1 MSKTIL
7 TIDEY
12 RSLET
17 RAGNMLG
24 QDALMLRAGKATA
37 DFIAARI
44 PAGARVTLLVGPGNN
59 GGDALVAALRLKELG
74 FATTVVIPGGR
85 RPKSEL
91 ARRFFDE
98 WCAAGGAVT
107 DDPYMT
113 EKADCVVDGLFGMG
127 QTKPVAGDDLD
138 AVLWFNER
146 QGLKVS
152 LDVPTGLNPYTGR
165 WIGPRPGCR
174 ADVTLTFL
182 ATKAGFYMEDGADA
196 AGDVELFELDV
207 SVPLSTLSVVEED
220 EFPHVLQRRAH
231 NSHKGNYGRLVVT
244 GGERGTMGATIL
256 AARAALTMGAGL
268 VTVDV
273 LVDPAPAFDPVEP
286 ALMFATETPDYSRFD
301 VTVIGPG
308 LGRSDAARAR
318 VRAALETAHALVL
331 DADAL
336 NIIAEDL
343 ALQDLLLAR
352 REPTVL
358 TPHAMEAAR
367 LLRRDVKDVTV
378 DRVAAAR
385 ELAVQTGAIV
395 VLKGAGTVT
404 TLRSSRAWIN
414 PTGSAMLATAGTGD
428 VLAGMIGA
436 MFAQKY
442 DMVEATLS
450 SVWLHG
456 RSVEGLEAG
465 VTATSVAARA
475 ASLLNDLRRRS

>member
-24 QDALMLRAGKATA
+24 HDALMQRAGTAAA
-37 DFIAARI
+37 DFIAERI
-44 PAGARVTLLVGPGNN
+44 PAGGRVTLLVGPGNN
-59 GGDALVAALRLKELG
+59 GSDALVAALELKKRG
-74 FATTVVIPGGR
+74 FAATVVLPGGR

-91 ARRFFDE
+91 AKRFFAE
-98 WCAAGGAVT
+98 WCEAGGAVT
-107 DDPYMT
+107 DDPYLT

-174 ADVTLTFL
+174 ADATLTFL
-182 ATKAGFYMEDGADA
+182 ATKAGFYMEEGVDA
-196 AGDVELFELDV
+196 AGVVHLFELDV
-207 SVPLSTLSVVEED
+207 SIPLSTLSVVEED
-220 EFPHVLQRRAH
+220 EFPHVLHRRAQ
-231 NSHKGNYGRLVVT
+231 NVHKGDFGRLVVT
-244 GGERGTMGATIL
+244 GGARGTFGAAIL

-268 VTVDV
+268 VTVDA
-273 LVDPAPAFDPVEP
+273 LAEDIPAFDPLEP
-286 ALMFATETPDYSRFD
+286 ALMFAVEKPDYSKFD
-301 VTVIGPG
+301 VTVLGPG
-308 LGRSDAARAR
+308 LGRSEAARAR
-318 VRAALETAHALVL
+318 VKEALETAHALVL

-336 NIIAEDL
+336 NIIAEEL
-343 ALQDLLLAR
+343 PLQDLLLAR

-395 VLKGAGTVT
+395 VLKGPGTVT

-436 MFAQKY
+436 MFAQKF

-450 SVWLHG
+450 AVWLHG
-456 RSVEGLEAG
+456 RAVEGLEAG
-465 VTATSVAARA
+465 VTASSVARRA
-475 ASLLNDLRRRS
+475 ADLLNKLRQS

>member
-24 QDALMLRAGKATA
+24 HDALMLRAGTAAA
-37 DFIAARI
+37 DFIAERI
-44 PAGARVTLLVGPGNN
+44 PAGGRVTLLVGPGNN
-59 GGDALVAALRLKELG
+59 GGDALVAALELKKRG
-74 FATTVVIPGGR
+74 FATTVVLPGGR
-85 RPKSEL
+85 QPKSEL
-91 ARRFFDE
+91 AKRFFAE
-98 WCAAGGAVT
+98 WCEAGGAVT
-107 DDPYMT
+107 DDPYLT

-146 QGLKVS
+146 RGLKVS

-174 ADVTLTFL
+174 ADATLTFL
-182 ATKAGFYMEDGADA
+182 ATKAGFYMEEGVDA
-196 AGDVELFELDV
+196 AGEIHLFELDV
-207 SVPLSTLSVVEED
+207 SIPLSTLSVVEED
-220 EFPHVLQRRAH
+220 EFPHVLHRRAQ
-231 NSHKGNYGRLVVT
+231 NVHKGDFGRLVVT
-244 GGERGTMGATIL
+244 GGARGTFGAAIL

-268 VTVDV
+268 VTVDT
-273 LVDPAPAFDPVEP
+273 LAEDIPAFDPLEP
-286 ALMFATETPDYSRFD
+286 ALMFAVEKPDYSKFD
-301 VTVIGPG
+301 VTVLGPG
-308 LGRSDAARAR
+308 LGRSEAARAR
-318 VRAALETAHALVL
+318 VKEALETAHALVL

-343 ALQDLLLAR
+343 PLQDLLLSR

-395 VLKGAGTVT
+395 VLKGPGTVT

-436 MFAQKY
+436 MFAQKF

-450 SVWLHG
+450 AVWLHG
-456 RSVEGLEAG
+456 RAVEGIEAG
-465 VTATSVAARA
+465 VTASSVARLA
-475 ASLLNDLRRRS
+475 ADLLDRMRQS